1 MRGVLRAFVV
11 LQVLL
16 PLCAFAAEE
25 KVLVELNSIESADNR
40 CRLNFVVQNTSRVA
54 IESMKLDLVGFDT
67 DGGILRR
74 LITEM
79 GPVRAAKTV
88 VRAFVVDIE
97 CHQLGAVLVN
107 DVTTCTPG
115 DPAACLDGLG
125 LSSRVKTVRLYK

>member
-16 PLCAFAAEE
+16 PLCAFAADEN
-25 KVLVELNSIESADNR
+25 VLVELNSIESADNR
-40 CRLNFVVQNTSRVA
+40 CRLNFVVQNKSRVA

-67 DGGILRR
+67 DGGIVRR
-74 LITEM
+74 LITDM

-88 VRAFVVDIE
+88 VRAFIVDID
-97 CHQLGAVLVN
+97 CHQGAVLVN
-107 DVTTCTPG
+107 DVTACAPG
-115 DPAACLDGLG
+115 EPGTCLDGLG